1 MRRWLPVLLLAS
13 CAAPG
18 APRGDDPLPGLYF
31 RLLREGTEGL
41 EACLDAEGVRT
52 NTGGVLAGAVLY
64 ASPHPSNPCRGDRAL
79 LALAIKTGDLLAA
92 ESEAGRMTTWLNHR
106 WLLAPWI
113 DGWRLL
119 GTELGEERRAR
130 WRREIEKNVAEA
142 AKDVAERLDFPRFAS
157 PFIRTSPNHLSIW
170 SSSVHLAGK
179 VLGNRDWEELGA
191 KAMHRFAAEEQAPD
205 GYWGEHSE
213 SGPTTGYNYLT
224 STSVALYR
232 EHSGDPAALE
242 ALRRALDFHRHF
254 TWPDGTP
261 VEVVNDR
268 NRHGGPSAWGHFG
281 WSHFPEGR
289 AYARFLAGFLEGRP
303 PRGESLNR
311 IAQNALYY
319 HEGPSAP
326 DLRDSW
332 VHRMKAP
339 ASMRKSGPWRIALS
353 ALISTQAVRNQFY
366 LDRQGH
372 VSLHHDRA
380 GLVVSGA
387 NSKRQPELATFHEKI
402 QGQTH
407 HLPISSRLVNGDS
420 ADRLSLAYN
429 SFWADL
435 RIEAVSPRRAEIA
448 VEITEQ
454 GRVEEAWF
462 SLQLRLVPGEPL
474 ETARG
479 KIAVGPERVDLEDV
493 GGAVRHRDWS
503 LATDAPARLAWPVF
517 PFNPYSN
524 GPETEL
530 RHAVAVLSVPIRPQP
545 RPGKAFR
552 GQAFRVALDVE

>member
-1 MRRWLPVLLLAS
+1 V
-13 CAAPG
+13 
-18 APRGDDPLPGLYF
+18 
-31 RLLREGTEGL
+31 T
-41 EACLDAEGVRT
+41 
-52 NTGGVLAGAVLY
+52 
-64 ASPHPSNPCRGDRAL
+64 
-79 LALAIKTGDLLAA
+79 
-92 ESEAGRMTTWLNHR
+92 
-106 WLLAPWI
+106 
-113 DGWRLL
+113 
-119 GTELGEERRAR
+119 
-130 WRREIEKNVAEA
+130 
-142 AKDVAERLDFPRFAS
+142 
-157 PFIRTSPNHLSIW
+157 
-170 SSSVHLAGK
+170 
-179 VLGNRDWEELGA
+179 
-191 KAMHRFAAEEQAPD
+191 
-205 GYWGEHSE
+205 
-213 SGPTTGYNYLT
+213 
-224 STSVALYR
+224 
-232 EHSGDPAALE
+232 
-242 ALRRALDFHRHF
+242 
-254 TWPDGTP
+254 
-261 VEVVNDR
+261 
-268 NRHGGPSAWGHFG
+268 
-281 WSHFPEGR
+281 
-289 AYARFLAGFLEGRP
+289 
-303 PRGESLNR
+303 
-311 IAQNALYY
+311 
-319 HEGPSAP
+319 
-326 DLRDSW
+326 
-332 VHRMKAP
+332 
-339 ASMRKSGPWRIALS
+339 
-353 ALISTQAVRNQFY
+353 NQFY
-366 LDRQGH
+366 LDRQGS
-372 VSLHHDRA
+372 VSVFHETL
-380 GLVVSGA
+380 GLIVTGA